1 MSIDRQLN
9 STTTSALPSDGSRR
23 EQIVQLLQT
32 RGADQIAHL
41 NGTLLAHLERTEL
54 LLRRWGCSE
63 TVSLAGLSHAV
74 YGTDGFP
81 TALLTVEER
90 TVLREVAGPD
100 VEALVYLYASCDR
113 AFVYPRLS
121 SGRMDFR
128 DRFTGLTFLPA
139 RGELRDLVD
148 LTLANESDVGL
159 VGTSSDEV
167 PEWLLTMFSLFQHL
181 ASASVR
187 DGFNRLTSASAD
199 CRGKLIASPPPS
211 SMPAIS
217 HSTKAPTGSRL
228 TGSSFCPPKAN
239 QWCRFVMGQRAGVSG
254 NICAPWRWERCQ
266 SIGGRATTRHAQ
278 S

>member
-1 MSIDRQLN
+1 VPNLPGLQTPHYPRTGHRQFAPPPSHCRRKWVARARGLDSDSPIPWVCWLEPLSPVRRLESSVSIDRQLN
-9 STTTSALPSDGSRR
+9 TTTASALPSDGCRR
-23 EQIVQLLQT
+23 QQVVQLLQT

-41 NGTLLAHLERTEL
+41 NGTLFEHLERTEL
-54 LLRRWGCSE
+54 LLRSWACSE

-81 TALLTVEER
+81 TALLTLEER

-121 SGRMDFR
+121 SGPMDFR

-139 RGELRDLVD
+139 GGELRDLVD

-159 VGTSSDEV
+159 VGTGSDEA
-167 PEWLLTMFSLFQHL
+167 PEWLHTMFSLFQHL

-187 DGFNRLTSASAD
+187 DGFDRLTSAS
-199 CRGKLIASPPPS
+199 G
-211 SMPAIS
+211 
-217 HSTKAPTGSRL
+217 
-228 TGSSFCPPKAN
+228 
-239 QWCRFVMGQRAGVSG
+239 
-254 NICAPWRWERCQ
+254 
-266 SIGGRATTRHAQ
+266 
-278 S
+278 